1 MNTDM
6 HLAKQATHD
15 KLASQLKT
23 AEATLDTLKARA
35 EAAKA
40 NVEIKAIAELVSK
53 KPVIQQKLGAL
64 KKAGENEWE
73 RAKRDAETHIADFE
87 KSVKGIGSKVKRS

>member
-1 MNTDM
+1 MNTEM
-6 HLAKQATHD
+6 HLAKQAMHD
-15 KLASQLKT
+15 KLASQLKM

-53 KPVIQQKLGAL
+53 KPVIHQKLGEL

-73 RAKRDAETHIADFE
+73 RAKRDAETHIAGFE
-87 KSVKGIGSKVKRS
+87 KSVKDISSKVKRS